1 MKGILSRAF
10 RPRISGQTGTA
21 RQPRK
26 AMPSFSTI
34 TSNIFLAWLRFR
46 VSWGKKNMPTP

>member
-1 MKGILSRAF
+1 
-10 RPRISGQTGTA
+10 
-21 RQPRK
+21 
-26 AMPSFSTI
+26 MPSLATI